1 MKNIYHNLN
10 LIIIGGNRLNEI
22 FPFQAFFELKKK
34 YNFFL
39 TVLTENTHLKK
50 KINNKYRNFETFLK
64 KKKQNYEN
72 IKDYNNLYKKI
83 YELEK
88 KGGKNIYLLV
98 NSIFIIK
105 KDIIKLIKG
114 NLYNLHIGKLPEQRG
129 AGITTWQIMSNI
141 KKTAIT
147 IHEVESGLDT
157 GKIVIEKKINC
168 KNIKRPEDFYKKIS
182 KSEKKVLD
190 IFISKIAKNK
200 KIKTIKQSNKN
211 SVYMPR
217 IDTKV
222 NGYINWMWRAK
233 DIVLFINAFDRPFG
247 GAKTFI
253 NGEKCILRNA
263 VLLKSK
269 IEFHP
274 FQNGIVIR
282 LIKDSYFVASLDG
295 IIKTEVEL
303 VKNKKINYLGKRFFT
318 PYRFIEMSL
327 SAYAIHRPEKIIINN
342 PLK

>member
-10 LIIIGGNRLNEI
+10 LVIIGGNRLNEI
-22 FPFQAFFELKKK
+22 YPLQSFFELKKK
-34 YNFFL
+34 YNFLL
-39 TVLTENTHLKK
+39 TLLTENTHLKK
-50 KINNKYRNFETFLK
+50 KINNKYRNFMTFLK

-72 IKDYNNLYKKI
+72 IKDYNSLYKKI

-141 KKTAIT
+141 KKTAVT
-147 IHEVESGLDT
+147 IHKVESGLDT
-157 GKIVIEKKINC
+157 GNIVVEKKINC
-168 KNIKRPEDFYKKIS
+168 KNIKIPEVFYKKIS

-200 KIKTIKQSNKN
+200 KIKTIKQLNKN

-222 NGYINWMWRAK
+222 HGYINWMWQAK
-233 DIVLFINAFDRPFG
+233 DIVLFINAFDRPFA
-247 GAKTFI
+247 GARTFI

-269 IEFHP
+269 IKFHP
-274 FQNGIVIR
+274 FQNGIVIK
-282 LIKDSYFVASLDG
+282 LIKDSYFVASQDG

-318 PYRFIEMSL
+318 PYRFIEISL
-327 SAYAIHRPEKIIINN
+327 SAIAKHMPKGVVIKNSI
-342 PLK
+342 K